1 MSYKLVGED
10 IRELRQIVVAQR
22 RIGANSTPGQS
33 YTTTARPSANV
44 IQTASGVP
52 IQ

>member
-22 RIGANSTPGQS
+22 RIGANSIPWQS
-33 YTTTARPSANV
+33 YTTTERPSANV
-44 IQTASGVP
+44 IQTASGAP